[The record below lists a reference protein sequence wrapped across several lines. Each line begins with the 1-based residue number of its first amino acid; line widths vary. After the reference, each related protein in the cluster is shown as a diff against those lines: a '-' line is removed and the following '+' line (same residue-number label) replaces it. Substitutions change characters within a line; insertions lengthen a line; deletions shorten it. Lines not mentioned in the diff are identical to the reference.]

1 MPLGD
6 LLDILVLLNSSINF
20 FLYCCMS
27 SQFRHKFKTV
37 FLCFKA
43 SVLESRNQLSLRR
56 TATNNPVMMPQGEKR
71 AVENVLKDK
80 KIEKTEESVHLI
92 MNAEDVDNFPV
103 MMKHTTS
110 SYEFIDI

>member
-1 MPLGD
+1 
-6 LLDILVLLNSSINF
+6 
-20 FLYCCMS
+20 
-27 SQFRHKFKTV
+27 
-37 FLCFKA
+37 
-43 SVLESRNQLSLRR
+43 
-56 TATNNPVMMPQGEKR
+56 MMPQGEKR